1 MKKNIFFLILCTL
14 AYITP
19 AFSADIAEADKFA
32 KGLADDIMV
41 NVVKSKA
48 PLEEKQQ
55 SFRKTFLSAV
65 DLKTAARFTLGRYAR
80 TATPEQ
86 IQTYTDALTDNI
98 IYTWTKRFSDYAGDE
113 IVFKGSRKS
122 ESGDFYITSS
132 IELPETQNNVEVIW
146 RIVDKKGT
154 LKLADLVVEG
164 VSMLM
169 SYRNEYTSILQ
180 QNGGDVS
187 ALVAQ
192 MQKKNETLKKSA

>member
-1 MKKNIFFLILCTL
+1 MKKYIFFLILCTL

-19 AFSADIAEADKFA
+19 AFSADIAEVDKFA

>member
-19 AFSADIAEADKFA
+19 AFSADIAEVDKFA
-32 KGLADDIMV
+32 KGLANDIMV

>member
-19 AFSADIAEADKFA
+19 AFSADIAEVDKFA
-32 KGLADDIMV
+32 KGLANDIMV

-113 IVFKGSRKS
+113 IVGHGYQYFPSVRCP
-122 ESGDFYITSS
+122 Y
-132 IELPETQNNVEVIW
+132 VE
-146 RIVDKKGT
+146 
-154 LKLADLVVEG
+154 
-164 VSMLM
+164 
-169 SYRNEYTSILQ
+169 
-180 QNGGDVS
+180 
-187 ALVAQ
+187 
-192 MQKKNETLKKSA
+192 

>member
-19 AFSADIAEADKFA
+19 AFSADIAEVDKFA

>member
-1 MKKNIFFLILCTL
+1 MKKNIFFIILCTL

-19 AFSADIAEADKFA
+19 AFSADIAEVDKFA

>member
-1 MKKNIFFLILCTL
+1 
-14 AYITP
+14 
-19 AFSADIAEADKFA
+19 
-32 KGLADDIMV
+32 MV